1 MRRYQIGTSYFT
13 DLAAAVSYYSGY
25 AYEDAAE
32 TVQRKIRDGEIHLGQ
47 PRIKPGERLITV
59 DGGLRYAIEWSE

>member
-1 MRRYQIGTSYFT
+1 MQRYQIGTSYFVSEM
-13 DLAAAVSYYSGY
+13 AAVRYYAHY
-25 AYEDAAE
+25 RFTDIIAA
-32 TVQRKIRDGEIHLGQ
+32 VQRKIRDGEIHIGQ